1 VSSPIS
7 AASRLLDESI
17 GDITS
22 ALGDPTRRAVF
33 IAAREAAGPVTSADI
48 AELFLIHP
56 NVARH
61 HLDKLAADGYL
72 DVTRRRQTGRSGPG
86 AGRPAKCYTASG
98 KGIDLHFP
106 SRRQDLLVE
115 LLVRIIERTSSTD
128 IAAIAE
134 SVGRE
139 YGEELAEEIGS
150 PGNAEYTTAVTAVAR
165 AMTGLGFQMSADPG
179 AGRLTTSS
187 CPFGDA
193 AAGHPEVLCSLDRGI
208 VSGLFEGMN
217 QPCAPILH
225 PDLDEACITEVPV
238 SITSR

>member
-1 VSSPIS
+1 VPSPIS

-33 IAAREAAGPVTSADI
+33 IAVREAAGPVTSADI
-48 AELFLIHP
+48 ADLFLIHP

-106 SRRQDLLVE
+106 ARRHDLLVE
-115 LLVRIIERTSSTD
+115 LLVRIIERTGSAD
-128 IAAIAE
+128 IAALAE

-150 PGNAEYTTAVTAVAR
+150 PAVTAIAR
-165 AMTGLGFQMSADPG
+165 AMTGLGFHMSADPG

-217 QPCAPILH
+217 QPCAPVLH